1 MGDGPTHPGVAAAPN
16 GCAGAHVA
24 ASAAVIWALASGCT
38 FWEVGMGM
46 RFNTPPGWP
55 PAPPGFAPAPGWKPD
70 PAWPP
75 APTGWNFWIPD
86 TEEPAHANAVPLP
99 DPSAD
104 QRTPA
109 VPAVVNAT
117 ANGATTAV
125 VGEQHTTWRERHAG
139 KKASKELAHEHEAWA
154 AQQQLAD
161 DLAQLARTAVAGG
174 TPLDGL
180 LLRKAELGVA
190 SFPAALIEPRV
201 APGHYSGGYSGVS
214 VHIAKGVNYRVGG
227 SRGHYVP
234 GPEVQTPIDRGMAY
248 VTSQRVVFTGGKA
261 TREWVYDK
269 LVGTDASSDDHT
281 VLLHVSNRQKVSGL
295 ALGSFGALFQAVMEL
310 ALAIN
315 TDGPDAAAGRWST
328 AADEHRAQEPR

>member
-1 MGDGPTHPGVAAAPN
+1 M
-16 GCAGAHVA
+16 
-24 ASAAVIWALASGCT
+24 
-38 FWEVGMGM
+38 EM

-55 PAPPGFAPAPGWKPD
+55 PAPAGFVPAPGWKPD

-75 APTGWNFWIPD
+75 APTGWNFWVPA
-86 TEEPAHANAVPLP
+86 TEEAAHANTVPAAARP
-99 DPSAD
+99 TD
-104 QRTPA
+104 QSTPA
-109 VPAVVNAT
+109 AHAVVNA
-117 ANGATTAV
+117 AAPPQPH
-125 VGEQHTTWRERHAG
+125 ETWRERHAE

-154 AQQQLAD
+154 GQQKLAD
-161 DLAQLARTAVAGG
+161 ELAQLARTAAAGG

-180 LLRKAELGVA
+180 LSKKGEIGLA

-201 APGHYSGGYSGVS
+201 APGHYTGGYSGVS

-234 GPEVQTPIDRGMAY
+234 GPEVQMPVDRGTAY

-261 TREWVYDK
+261 TREWAYGK
-269 LVGTDASSDDHT
+269 LVGTDASGDDHT

-295 ALGSFGALFQAVMEL
+295 ALGGSGARFLAVMEL

-315 TDGPDAAAGRWST
+315 IDGPTAAAGRWST
-328 AADEHRAQEPR
+328 AADEHRAQEPQ